1 MRIMATWSKAELDRI
16 AATDDLHVAP
26 FREDGKTYG
35 TPTWIWSVVVEDA
48 LYARAYSGKDS
59 RWYRAA
65 LRQKNPDGSRCRH
78 DEGVTFEAVEGAI
91 NDRVD
96 EAYRGKY
103 EDSPYLGPMIGAGA
117 LRNGQDDTAAAERV

>member
-1 MRIMATWSKAELDRI
+1 LVSRG
-16 AATDDLHVAP
+16 AAPESRTDH
-26 FREDGKTYG
+26 
-35 TPTWIWSVVVEDA
+35 
-48 LYARAYSGKDS
+48 
-59 RWYRAA
+59 
-65 LRQKNPDGSRCRH
+65 RCRH